1 MNIRPTI
8 KSSELRDFDTWK
20 EKAVS
25 KYVKEYK
32 KKLEETFGE
41 RAYQVKTKGE
51 VNELESQLYYF
62 SSIYC
67 GQVFVEYGK

>member
-41 RAYQVKTKGE
+41 RAYQVKTKDE
-51 VNELESQLYYF
+51 VKELESQLYYF
-62 SSIYC
+62 SSIYY